1 MKTIITIDND
11 LIKNGNAFMFIK
23 TNHERWVEEAKE
35 VFASGYSKYGFTH
48 NSYKMI
54 TTAKKEPMF
63 WGLIDAR
70 MIFNLTYNGKIL
82 YITINKK
89 RK

>member
-1 MKTIITIDND
+1 
-11 LIKNGNAFMFIK
+11 MFIK
-23 TNHERWVEEAKE
+23 INHERWVEEAKE

-70 MIFNLTYNGKIL
+70 MIFNLTYNGKNTL
-82 YITINKK
+82 YNNKQK
-89 RK
+89 KEIIRNEKN